1 MTTRKKYTYKAA
13 WVAFAEKGDFAKM
26 NKLRAI
32 INKKTATSPT
42 ERAVVSTIV
51 QHLFEE
57 KNEKELAD
65 LFVAAHNIAAK
76 EAQAKAAAEKEAKE
90 AEELAELKKR
100 VAELEA
106 KKR

>member
-57 KNEKELAD
+57 KNERRL
-65 LFVAAHNIAAK
+65 
-76 EAQAKAAAEKEAKE
+76 
-90 AEELAELKKR
+90 LKRKQKR
-100 VAELEA
+100 LRNSPNSRSEWPNL
-106 KKR
+106 KQRRGRRKS